1 MSLRVLLAGGPV
13 PTRDA
18 IAAWLDAA
26 FDLDME
32 AAPGPVQALTV
43 LPNRDFALIVVMAD
57 GEDGRPSGIDLVRF
71 LAQHARHQRTPTV
84 FVGGDPS
91 HREAARSLGAC
102 LLSETPTEAEVR
114 GLARDVLG
122 LG

>member
-13 PTRDA
+13 PRRDA

-32 AAPGPVQALTV
+32 AAPGPLEALAV

-57 GEDGRPSGIDLVRF
+57 GEDGRPSGVDLVRF
-71 LAQHARHQRTPTV
+71 LSQHARHQRTPTV
-84 FVGGDPS
+84 FVGGEPA
-91 HREAARSLGAC
+91 HRDAARSLGAC
-102 LLSETPTEAEVR
+102 LLSGTPTEEEVR
-114 GLARDVLG
+114 GLARNVLG